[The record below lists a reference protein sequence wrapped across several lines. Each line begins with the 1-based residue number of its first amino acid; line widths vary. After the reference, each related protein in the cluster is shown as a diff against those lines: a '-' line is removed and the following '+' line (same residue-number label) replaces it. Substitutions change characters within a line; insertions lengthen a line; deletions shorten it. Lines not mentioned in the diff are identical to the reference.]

1 MTRLPKTL
9 GGIELRSFAMSCFT
23 IFAILTSHASAVV
36 ILNSDGTANNGQTSA
51 AGTTAPYD
59 NVGIRGSSGA
69 TVVYLGNDWAIT
81 ADHVNT
87 NTGGVGPLQIGGN
100 DYNVDNTIQL
110 TNPYDSSLADLKL
123 VHIVTGGAN
132 PPAPLLSNLQIA
144 TSSPGLGDQV
154 EMVGNG
160 QNLNVDG
167 ITGLPVQYYW
177 SVTGPPLSP
186 TWTQT
191 TSPGNA
197 SGYETT
203 SGNTIRYGDN
213 NISTV
218 TNPVPVNDGSPY
230 TVTAFQT
237 TFINTYYTGGTAY
250 PDEAQA
256 TSGDSGGAVFSF
268 VGGQWVLS
276 GIMVAEATY
285 ANQPTNVTPTVS
297 NGSGTAVFGD
307 ESYIADLS
315 VYRSEILAI
324 VPEPSSVVLAAL
336 GGIGLVIA
344 AVRRRRA
351 ACPR

>member
-1 MTRLPKTL
+1 MLVCSLLVCLDERP
-9 GGIELRSFAMSCFT
+9 A
-23 IFAILTSHASAVV
+23 AAVV
-36 ILNSDGTANNGQTSA
+36 ISSGNGQT
-51 AGTTAPYD
+51 GIDPGNPLTA
-59 NVGIRGSSGA
+59 NVGLSSTGGA
-69 TVVYLGNDWAIT
+69 SVTYLGNDWAIT

-87 NTGGVGPLQIGGN
+87 NTVGVGPLQIAGH
-100 DYNVDNTIQL
+100 DYSVDQTIQL

-132 PPAPLLSNLQIA
+132 PPAPVLSSLQIA
-144 TSSPGLGDQV
+144 TSSPGLDDKV

-160 QNLNVDG
+160 QSLNVDP

-177 SVTGPPLSP
+177 SVTGSPMSP

-191 TSPGNA
+191 TPPGDA

-213 NISTV
+213 NVSDT
-218 TNPVPVNDGSPY
+218 TNPVPTADGSPY

-237 TFINTYYTGGTAY
+237 TFNDAVYAPGGTLQ

-276 GIMVAEATY
+276 GIMVAEAEY
-285 ANQPTNVTPTVS
+285 VNQPTNVTPAIGD
-297 NGSGTAVFGD
+297 GSGTAMFGD

-315 VYRSEILAI
+315 VYRSQIVAV
-324 VPEPSSVVLAAL
+324 VPEPSSLVLAAL
-336 GGIGLVIA
+336 GCIGLMIA
-344 AVRRRRA
+344 ARSRRRIAVA
-351 ACPR
+351 AN